1 MRMSSTDAFDVWAN
15 SAMTHHKE
23 DEYALS
29 RLEIILKGQCTSLE
43 RELDYAFQA
52 GWTAALANLTT
63 QDI

>member
-1 MRMSSTDAFDVWAN
+1 MSSTDAFDDWAN
-15 SAMTHHKE
+15 STMHHH
-23 DEYALS
+23 DGNEYSLS